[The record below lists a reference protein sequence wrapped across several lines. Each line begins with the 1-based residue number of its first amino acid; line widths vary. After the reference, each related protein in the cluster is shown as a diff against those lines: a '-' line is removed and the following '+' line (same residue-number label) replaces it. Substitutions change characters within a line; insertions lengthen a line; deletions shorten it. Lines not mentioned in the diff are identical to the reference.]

1 MCGGAQA
8 VCGGHPAGCL
18 RLLHGWLC
26 SPTVVGGG
34 VEGCVCVCGGGGG
47 IKWQVAFTDIAFPPI
62 KTILPLAVEAKAIA
76 CIRSLDREWESHA
89 LTYNGLCL

>member
-1 MCGGAQA
+1 MDGCVAQ
-8 VCGGHPAGCL
+8 L
-18 RLLHGWLC
+18 WW
-26 SPTVVGGG
+26 
-34 VEGCVCVCGGGGG
+34 VEGWKGVCVCVCGGGGGGGGGGG